1 MKQSSLSRLLQS
13 RLLTTVV
20 RFSPCTIGFFL
31 LWLVT
36 ALYLQTQRRVRETIR
51 MNIDDVFASVHGKGK
66 VDTIYRA
73 TLKGIFYHYFE
84 KLYVAYSGN
93 QRWKQ
98 YSLERIRLT
107 GRKNIDRYM
116 SQNRGVIF
124 VTAHFGAVELLPGFL
139 TLLGYRVAIIA
150 RFKTLRLKEKCEKR
164 ARSVGATIIDAN
176 EKSSFFMALS
186 ALRQGKILITQ
197 CDEVECWRTDPR
209 RSVRLFGTAFQ
220 FDRTPTIL
228 QKRSGC
234 PVVFGYVKREERG
247 HYTTEIEDVCG
258 PDGSHFRET
267 GEIILKKLERLVY
280 THPDQWYIW
289 KNFHLMKAAVAEEIA
304 VEDRTRDYLPV
315 TPSALATLQTLR
327 SLPELHGQYRSQA
340 SV

>member
-1 MKQSSLSRLLQS
+1 MKQSSLSRLLQA
-13 RLLTTVV
+13 RLLTTIV
-20 RFSPCTIGFFL
+20 RFSPCKVGFFL
-31 LWLVT
+31 LWFVT
-36 ALYLQTQRRVRETIR
+36 VLYLQTQRGVRETIR
-51 MNIDDVFASVHGKGK
+51 KNIDDVFASVHGKDK
-66 VDTIYRA
+66 VDAIYRA
-73 TLKGIFYHYFE
+73 ALKGIFYHYFE

-93 QRWKQ
+93 QKWKQ

-107 GRKNIDRYM
+107 GRKNIDRYLC
-116 SQNRGVIF
+116 QNRGVIL

-139 TLLGYRVAIIA
+139 TLLGYPVAIIA
-150 RFKTLRLKEKCEKR
+150 KFKTSRLKEKCEER
-164 ARSVGATIIDAN
+164 ARGVGATIIDAN
-176 EKSSFFMALS
+176 EKSSFFLALS

-209 RSVRLFGTAFQ
+209 RFVPLFGTAFQ

-228 QKRSGC
+228 QRRSGC

-247 HYTTEIEDVCG
+247 HYTTKIEDVCG
-258 PDGSHFRET
+258 PDGFHSRAI
-267 GEIILKKLERLVY
+267 GEIILKKLEKLVY

-289 KNFHLMKAAVAEEIA
+289 KNFHLMKAAAVGEIT

-315 TPSALATLQTLR
+315 TPPALATLQTLR
-327 SLPELHGQYRSQA
+327 SLPELHGQYRPQA